1 MVQLNTF
8 VQLIQLIYL
17 DRFTLLHFIN
27 VFDIPKQNPDFQ
39 ETFDCKESR
48 PFLSRRKR
56 INTTTF
62 KLLLK
67 FIINIFNILKKN
79 HKYPSASYWTQE
91 QVNIL
96 DISQMSVFPKIRSII
111 SFQFCLVLQE
121 ILHDSPFQL

>member
-27 VFDIPKQNPDFQ
+27 VFDIPKQNPDIQ

-48 PFLSRRKR
+48 PFLSQRKR

-67 FIINIFNILKKN
+67 FIINIFNILKKIIN
-79 HKYPSASYWTQE
+79 IQVPLIGHK
-91 QVNIL
+91 NKLI
-96 DISQMSVFPKIRSII
+96 F
-111 SFQFCLVLQE
+111 
-121 ILHDSPFQL
+121 